1 MEAPQ
6 KRARDEEAA
15 TERPNKKYKCEPSLD
30 TAAKQQDLS
39 ALSKPELRAL
49 VASAR
54 ALARR
59 ADGEIAARQASF
71 PRCLPP
77 QFVMAWLPLGDLP
90 CALRV
95 SKAWH
100 GASEALFQIVFRENG
115 LVDRVGT
122 WRESVFSYAREI
134 RWAASQPSYYP
145 WKELNGPATVTN
157 REKTL
162 MYFRGRAIRLW
173 PGCTTS
179 WRVLVEKPS
188 DGSGTYINAVGFAI
202 LDPSNPGKVLAAYE
216 WNEDGQPYPMD
227 AVRCRNAGGFP
238 VRDLKIYRGVRPLF
252 ESGDTIEIKV
262 TLENGRIMAAV
273 EVNDEPTYGEG
284 TRRGIEMRH
293 YDKSTMLRVEP
304 LESDGRKD
312 DVAPVLGREGTLV
325 VAPFC
330 DLCRGSSASLTW
342 SPLAHSNSW
351 QTWREHKEGKKTW
364 YEPRLAPP
372 LPPRTARNPKKP
384 RARRAR

>member
-1 MEAPQ
+1 M
-6 KRARDEEAA
+6 AA
-15 TERPNKKYKCEPSLD
+15 T
-30 TAAKQQDLS
+30 
-39 ALSKPELRAL
+39 
-49 VASAR
+49 
-54 ALARR
+54 
-59 ADGEIAARQASF
+59 
-71 PRCLPP
+71 
-77 QFVMAWLPLGDLP
+77 GDLP

-134 RWAASQPSYYP
+134 RWAGSQPSYFP

-202 LDPSNPGKVLAAYE
+202 LDPINPGKVLAAYE

-262 TLENGRIMAAV
+262 TLENGHIMAAV
-273 EVNDEPTYGEG
+273 EVNDEPTDGEG

-293 YDKSTMLRVEP
+293 YDKCTMLRVEP
-304 LESDGRKD
+304 TERDGRKD
-312 DVAPVLGREGTLV
+312 DVAPCARPGGHARRGAVLRPKPGVLR
-325 VAPFC
+325 VAH
-330 DLCRGSSASLTW
+330 LQAISRTQGSTGSSGPPSRSL
-342 SPLAHSNSW
+342 
-351 QTWREHKEGKKTW
+351 E
-364 YEPRLAPP
+364 
-372 LPPRTARNPKKP
+372 
-384 RARRAR
+384 